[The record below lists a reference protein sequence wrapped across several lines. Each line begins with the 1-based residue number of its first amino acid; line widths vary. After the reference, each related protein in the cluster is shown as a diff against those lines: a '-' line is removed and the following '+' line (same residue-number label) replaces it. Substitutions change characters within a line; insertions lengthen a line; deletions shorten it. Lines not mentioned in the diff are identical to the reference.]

1 MWYLMSTFA
10 KMLGEFACQS
20 VGKDAQRFPD
30 QTSVSNDQN
39 AGLVAVGQVLTGSV
53 KKCLQKIGT
62 KWRHSS
68 ENLVSANF

>member
-1 MWYLMSTFA
+1 MLYLMSTFA

-62 KWRHSS
+62 K
-68 ENLVSANF
+68 